1 MAQAGQTFWGLA
13 RDGTDTPLRAVPV
26 PLFFWPAFFLINLAV
41 VLGIDVTGSVALSAA
56 AVLIIVGGLPHGAY
70 DIALAQHTLRLN
82 WRAAAYLVCAYI
94 GVAALMLALWAWM
107 PLAALIVFLILS
119 AVHFGDDWRML
130 DDGLL
135 RAMAGAAVL
144 CVAAFCHPRAVTDL
158 FVLMAGDDAQW
169 VHRVLVAF
177 TPVALLV
184 TAVGMWQAAMA
195 GNKGWT
201 LAQIATLAGLAYLPP
216 QIGFLLFFVFL
227 HSPLHMRGIDA
238 RLKCWSPTKFWV
250 YGGLICGLCLVVAFF
265 LVPDFFFGNARE
277 MSAEAFR
284 ILSVV
289 AAPHLLLTHMVDT
302 ITGKGLTP
310 HLSQS

>member
-1 MAQAGQTFWGLA
+1 MFWSQVS
-13 RDGTDTPLRAVPV
+13 DGTDTPLRAVPV
-26 PLFFWPAFFLINLAV
+26 PYFFWPAFFLINLAV
-41 VLGIDVTGSVALSAA
+41 VLGLDLTGSAALSLAA
-56 AVLIIVGGLPHGAY
+56 ALIIVGGLPHGAY
-70 DIALAQHTLRLN
+70 DIALAQQTLRLN
-82 WRAAAYLVCAYI
+82 WHAAALLVCAYV

-107 PLAALIVFLILS
+107 PLAALTVFLILS

-135 RAMAGAAVL
+135 RAMAGASVL
-144 CVAAFCHPRAVTDL
+144 CVAAFCHPGDVTDL
-158 FVLMAGDDAQW
+158 FTLMAGDDAHW
-169 VHRVLVAF
+169 VRRVLVAF

-195 GNKGWT
+195 GNRGWT

-227 HSPLHMRGIDA
+227 HSPLHMRGIEA
-238 RLKCWSPTKFWV
+238 RLGRWSPTKFWV
-250 YGGLICGLCLVVAFF
+250 YGGLICGICFVAAFF
-265 LVPDFFFGNARE
+265 IVPDFFFGNARE

-289 AAPHLLLTHMVDT
+289 AAPHLLLTHMVENL
-302 ITGKGLTP
+302 TGKGVMAGLP
-310 HLSQS
+310 KPKG